1 MPGTENTLTFSPQEN
16 AKSLHDVHSS
26 ALIFYNL
33 NIDIKLTIINIYDLY
48 N

>member
-16 AKSLHDVHSS
+16 TKSLHDVHSS
-26 ALIFYNL
+26 ALILYNL